1 MITPKREKTVVFIFI
16 PLKITPKLTLV
27 RLYIAPAGW
36 SRVVINLPS
45 QHYHSRRKKQTVF
58 IVICAGVIAV
68 QGCAVALVGAGAGS
82 VAYLKGDL
90 EAVLDKNVDQAYQ
103 ATLKALDKLEI
114 SATKKEK
121 DALSAVIIGRTAE
134 DKKVAIKLKAAEN
147 NLTKLSIRIG
157 MFGNRAQ
164 SQVIY
169 DEIRKHL

>member
-1 MITPKREKTVVFIFI
+1 M
-16 PLKITPKLTLV
+16 
-27 RLYIAPAGW
+27 
-36 SRVVINLPS
+36 
-45 QHYHSRRKKQTVF
+45 
-58 IVICAGVIAV
+58 ICAGVIAV